1 MVDEAKAQTTP
12 KASAYPK
19 VAKGGKGEMM
29 LARKAATVVTTANDS
44 GTERRAQARNH
55 ASEGSSTSL
64 RIAEKALWRCMA

>member
-1 MVDEAKAQTTP
+1 
-12 KASAYPK
+12 
-19 VAKGGKGEMM
+19 MM